1 MNALKRREEL
11 LIKAREN
18 REKKKNETFIEKN
31 KNKNYKINFNKN
43 IYEELYFR
51 GEGDN

>member
-18 REKKKNETFIEKN
+18 REKKKNETFKEKN
-31 KNKNYKINFNKN
+31 KNKNYKIIFNKN

-51 GEGDN
+51 REGDN